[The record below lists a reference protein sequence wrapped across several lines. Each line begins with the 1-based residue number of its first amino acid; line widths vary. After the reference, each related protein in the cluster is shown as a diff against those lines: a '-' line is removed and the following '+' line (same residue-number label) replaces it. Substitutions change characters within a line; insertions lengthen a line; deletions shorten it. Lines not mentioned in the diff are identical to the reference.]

1 MDSQAVCPW
10 LRRPQAEPGLHAT
23 CQRHRATAAA
33 SWRSPVFGSL
43 EFWLWGMVWIGLG
56 THHRSLR
63 TFCTGKNTKMNSS
76 NGWIVD
82 MWHVMS
88 ESRCQWGSKPL
99 KCRRIIIC
107 IHPKPS
113 VFVVSEPYLGLIQTF
128 QPMLII
134 FASHRLNILDQ
145 FWHLMT
151 CMAFGMALWP
161 CAFGGMDEHLKKL
174 CKFRRDRSGCN
185 RCCC

>member
-1 MDSQAVCPW
+1 MSLA
-10 LRRPQAEPGLHAT
+10 AT
-23 CQRHRATAAA
+23 TA
-33 SWRSPVFGSL
+33 SWAGLACDVPKALSNSCSEL
-43 EFWLWGMVWIGLG
+43 EKPCFRFLGILTLRDGLG

-63 TFCTGKNTKMNSS
+63 TFCTGKNTKRNSS

-82 MWHVMS
+82 MWHVVS
-88 ESRCQWGSKPL
+88 ESRCQWRSKPL

-107 IHPKPS
+107 INPKPS